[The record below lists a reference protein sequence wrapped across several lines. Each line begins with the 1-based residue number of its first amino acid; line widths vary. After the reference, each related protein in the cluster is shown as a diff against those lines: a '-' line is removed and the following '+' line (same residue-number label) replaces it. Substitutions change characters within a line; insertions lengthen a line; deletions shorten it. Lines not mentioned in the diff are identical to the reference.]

1 MTRSWAQPIDFA
13 GILCAHIEILTKIG
27 WRFHGRKG
35 EKVESRWKIDLFAKG
50 TRKKLAT
57 EREKMIW
64 KVLVVHDRKYHLFLT
79 PGEGREKVV
88 GAWKRVQKS
97 KINVTEYFFFRTGH
111 HGVARKLLP
120 LTLESFWSGPRA
132 PGI

>member
-1 MTRSWAQPIDFA
+1 
-13 GILCAHIEILTKIG
+13 
-27 WRFHGRKG
+27 
-35 EKVESRWKIDLFAKG
+35 
-50 TRKKLAT
+50 
-57 EREKMIW
+57 MIW

-120 LTLESFWSGPRA
+120 LTLESFKLNESSRNSQTSMDVRVQGT
-132 PGI
+132 